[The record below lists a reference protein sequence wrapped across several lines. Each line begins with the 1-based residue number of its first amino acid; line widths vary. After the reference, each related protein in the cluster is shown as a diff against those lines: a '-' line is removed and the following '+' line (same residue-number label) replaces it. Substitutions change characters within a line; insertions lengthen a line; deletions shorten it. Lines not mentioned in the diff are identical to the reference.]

1 MPLLPDRITIGDLAA
16 RSGVAT
22 SALRFYEGRG
32 LIAAERTS
40 GNQRVYP
47 RPTLRRV
54 AFIRAAQAV
63 GLTLDE
69 IARALAT
76 LPMDRTPL
84 KRDWE
89 RLSTAWRDG
98 LDERI
103 AELERLRD
111 GLTGCIGCGCLSL
124 RTCRLLN
131 SNDRIAAHGPGA
143 RYLLGDEAEE

>member
-1 MPLLPDRITIGDLAA
+1 M
-16 RSGVAT
+16 
-22 SALRFYEGRG
+22 
-32 LIAAERTS
+32 
-40 GNQRVYP
+40 
-47 RPTLRRV
+47 

-63 GLTLDE
+63 GLTLHD
-69 IARALAT
+69 IARALAA

-124 RTCRLLN
+124 RVCKLAN
-131 SNDRIAAHGPGA
+131 PDDQAAALGPGP
-143 RYLLGDEAEE
+143 RYILDGD